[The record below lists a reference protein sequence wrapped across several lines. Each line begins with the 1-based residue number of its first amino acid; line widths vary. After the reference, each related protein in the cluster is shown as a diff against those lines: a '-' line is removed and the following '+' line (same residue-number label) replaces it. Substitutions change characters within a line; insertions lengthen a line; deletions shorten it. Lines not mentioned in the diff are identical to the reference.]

1 MIATDTCRNAFG
13 RAPSS
18 VRSWSYGR
26 PSLHKCPAQRGKCG
40 IDVALVD
47 QSQVPDTEGCALD
60 RSETSG
66 HNDALSAAEIANYF
80 ARKNSELG
88 ARLGRQPLR
97 SSVVTVAP
105 RIGRLAEEC
114 QQ

>member
-1 MIATDTCRNAFG
+1 MRST
-13 RAPSS
+13 PSGPTGAE
-18 VRSWSYGR
+18 R
-26 PSLHKCPAQRGKCG
+26 
-40 IDVALVD
+40 
-47 QSQVPDTEGCALD
+47 VPDRGLMTMTLGDWVSYWHLIPQGPKCWHERPA
-60 RSETSG
+60 S
-66 HNDALSAAEIANYF
+66 YF